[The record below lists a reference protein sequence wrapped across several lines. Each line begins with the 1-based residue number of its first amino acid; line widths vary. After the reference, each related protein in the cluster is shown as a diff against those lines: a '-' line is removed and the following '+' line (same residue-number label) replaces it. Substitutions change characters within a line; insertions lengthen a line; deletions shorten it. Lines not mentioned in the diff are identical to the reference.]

1 MTALLSVR
9 LRSLVPATFAAFGLL
24 TTPVY
29 PREAPIKVLLAA
41 PIADEALG
49 AIPSPAW
56 AKYVAGS
63 LSGYQVL
70 SYSGSGEPT
79 VEDCL
84 HAGAEYL
91 VVATFERRPQLPGLG
106 TGIGRT
112 AARAHRTALDCVSGD
127 AAADDIVNFESDP
140 APSSD
145 GDREGA
151 ADAIWEREVSAAFA
165 KHPLALPHS
174 ARVILVQPTLARVS
188 FRGALLHEGDV
199 VKDVANAKNAKRSV
213 PIALSVTLTHADYVE
228 VTFDASGPRPQAGD
242 IVER

>member
-1 MTALLSVR
+1 M
-9 LRSLVPATFAAFGLL
+9 FAAFGLL
-24 TTPVY
+24 TIPAY
-29 PREAPIKVLLAA
+29 PREAPIKVLVAA

-49 AIPSPAW
+49 SIPSPAW

-63 LSGYQVL
+63 LGGYQVL

-84 HAGAEYL
+84 RAGAEYL

-140 APSSD
+140 APSTE
-145 GDREGA
+145 GDREA
-151 ADAIWEREVSAAFA
+151 ASDAIWEREISAAFA
-165 KHPLALPHS
+165 KHPLALPRS
-174 ARVILVQPTLARVS
+174 ARVMLVQPALARVS
-188 FRGALLHEGDV
+188 FHGALLHEGDT
-199 VKDVANAKNAKRSV
+199 VKDVATAKNAKRAQ
-213 PIALSVTLTHADYVE
+213 PIVLNVTQTHADYVE
-228 VTFDASGPRPQAGD
+228 VTFDAEGPRPQPGD